1 MTQNGSKIFGN
12 MRIFINKLSYLLIFM
27 LVNLS
32 CNGEEMIAIHD
43 VSTSRTKLILNVIKN
58 NEIIQKINYEYPT
71 ESFENAVFVEKKF
84 EIIDVNFDG
93 FKDILIYLGSYG
105 NQGVIYKDCFIWNDK
120 KHLFENYNP
129 FKNIPNPQIDE
140 NEKCIYGNLRNNSS
154 HYVYEFY
161 SWDENELNRNYEIHK
176 IHSASQ
182 LVELYEITI
191 PEDRDSGE
199 YMLEYFGLDKELY
212 ESTFYI
218 KIYCDRGKVIRS
230 KPSIKMFVEIPEKLK
245 DLLR

>member
-1 MTQNGSKIFGN
+1 
-12 MRIFINKLSYLLIFM
+12 M

-71 ESFENAVFVEKKF
+71 ESFENTVFVEKKF

-140 NEKCIYGNLRNNSS
+140 NEKCIY
-154 HYVYEFY
+154 
-161 SWDENELNRNYEIHK
+161 
-176 IHSASQ
+176 
-182 LVELYEITI
+182 
-191 PEDRDSGE
+191 
-199 YMLEYFGLDKELY
+199 
-212 ESTFYI
+212 
-218 KIYCDRGKVIRS
+218 
-230 KPSIKMFVEIPEKLK
+230 
-245 DLLR
+245 

>member
-1 MTQNGSKIFGN
+1 M
-12 MRIFINKLSYLLIFM
+12 
-27 LVNLS
+27 
-32 CNGEEMIAIHD
+32 
-43 VSTSRTKLILNVIKN
+43 
-58 NEIIQKINYEYPT
+58 
-71 ESFENAVFVEKKF
+71 
-84 EIIDVNFDG
+84 
-93 FKDILIYLGSYG
+93 
-105 NQGVIYKDCFIWNDK
+105 
-120 KHLFENYNP
+120 
-129 FKNIPNPQIDE
+129 
-140 NEKCIYGNLRNNSS
+140 
-154 HYVYEFY
+154 
-161 SWDENELNRNYEIHK
+161 NRNYEIHK

-182 LVELYEITI
+182 LAELYEITI